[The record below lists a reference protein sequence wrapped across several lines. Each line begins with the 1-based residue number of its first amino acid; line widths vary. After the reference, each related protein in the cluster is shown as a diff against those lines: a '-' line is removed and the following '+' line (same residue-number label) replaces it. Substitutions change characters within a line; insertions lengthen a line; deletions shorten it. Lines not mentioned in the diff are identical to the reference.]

1 MSFKENLLK
10 KISIQRLS
18 KKVTESMGLPDS
30 GRKIDKQAM
39 RELLAMSAY
48 RLKKE
53 RDLDL
58 YLKSEADSATD
69 ILVLDNELGLY
80 HTTVADVVLRKSPT
94 VKEMVSIR
102 NAIKILNDKNVVV
115 SRKAETVERVRREL
129 IGALDLSFT
138 AADIESLA
146 ADGSRAL
153 ENGYAQGVIET
164 LTLFAELLSYQEAPK
179 VFQISHHTIWG
190 KLDQPAAGE
199 WLFGPL
205 VLFGLVD
212 NALKMVL
219 NPVSSLDKD
228 GLQNYRNAV
237 INENRADLAGD
248 KVWAA
253 LKTAVMEN
261 KPN

>member
-1 MSFKENLLK
+1 MGFRENLLK
-10 KISIQRLS
+10 KIEINQLTNT
-18 KKVTESMGLPDS
+18 VLYSMEPAES
-30 GRKIDKQAM
+30 GRRSDREAM
-39 RELLAMSAY
+39 RKLLEMGPY
-48 RLKKE
+48 HYHKE

-58 YLKSEADSATD
+58 FRISASE
-69 ILVLDNELGLY
+69 ILALDNELKIY
-80 HTTVADVVLRKSPT
+80 NTTAEDIALRKSPT